1 MQHVL
6 LEVSFNH
13 CYIKLLFI
21 SLLIAAMPLD
31 VSRGT
36 QGGEEEVEI
45 PPKFSK
51 ILVSER
57 KSKNNFL
64 RETFFLGVIS
74 LLVSSQK

>member
-13 CYIKLLFI
+13 CYTKLLFI

-36 QGGEEEVEI
+36 QGGEEDVEI
-45 PPKFSK
+45 PPKLLK

-57 KSKNNFL
+57 KSKNNFF
-64 RETFFLGVIS
+64 RGVIFF
-74 LLVSSQK
+74 